1 MKVYNEH
8 WSLKLVGDANQG
20 GARQGR
26 RQGGEQRQEAQE
38 DDQEPE
44 IQKNKMLTTNILMY
58 IVHVLLLKIIV

>member
-44 IQKNKMLTTNILMY
+44 IQKK
-58 IVHVLLLKIIV
+58 